1 MNWEALAAFGEVSGA
16 IAVVASLIFVGNQ
29 LRQGQAVE
37 RAKAQRDLLVQAR
50 DWFTLLSGDEQ
61 KFEAVR
67 SCLQDFDGADDF
79 DKERFNAWAFNMLLI
94 VEQAYYMHKDGFLN
108 DNSFYG
114 FEQAMLSIIRASGG
128 EQWWQHSYNII
139 GKDVGNY
146 LAMRL
151 EEIGDSVPPWYQ
163 MLPYM
168 QATAHAAEQAVE
180 PDVD

>member
-94 VEQAYYMHKDGFLN
+94 VEQAY
-108 DNSFYG
+108 
-114 FEQAMLSIIRASGG
+114 
-128 EQWWQHSYNII
+128 
-139 GKDVGNY
+139 
-146 LAMRL
+146 
-151 EEIGDSVPPWYQ
+151 
-163 MLPYM
+163 
-168 QATAHAAEQAVE
+168 
-180 PDVD
+180 